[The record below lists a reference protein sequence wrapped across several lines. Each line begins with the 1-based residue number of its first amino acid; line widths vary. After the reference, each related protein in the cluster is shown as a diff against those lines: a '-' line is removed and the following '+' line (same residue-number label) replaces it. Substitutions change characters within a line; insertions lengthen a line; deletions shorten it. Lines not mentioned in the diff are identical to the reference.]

1 MIVPLIHPPPF
12 YDKIGWKGEEKD
24 MDTSTEKLA
33 KAPVDKL
40 LFSLALPN
48 IFAQVVNMLYNIVDR
63 IYIGRIP
70 EVGAD
75 ALTGVGVAFPIFM
88 VITAFS
94 SLVGM
99 GGAPQAAIK
108 LGEGK
113 RDEAEK
119 ILGNSVALLTALA
132 VFLTIFFLMFGQ
144 DLLILFGASEITISY
159 AWKYIQIVIIG
170 AITIQFTIGLNPYIS
185 TQGFAKYSMLTVL
198 IGAVLNIILDPI
210 FIFVFNMGV
219 RGAAIATIIS
229 QGVSA
234 LWVLRFLTGEKPAV
248 KIKWQHIRLKKKYLI

>member
-1 MIVPLIHPPPF
+1 
-12 YDKIGWKGEEKD
+12 
-24 MDTSTEKLA
+24 
-33 KAPVDKL
+33 
-40 LFSLALPN
+40 
-48 IFAQVVNMLYNIVDR
+48 
-63 IYIGRIP
+63 
-70 EVGAD
+70 
-75 ALTGVGVAFPIFM
+75 
-88 VITAFS
+88 S

-248 KIKWQHIRLKKKYLI
+248 KIKWQHIRLKKKYLILILSLGISPFIMQSTESLLNITFNSSLQKYGGDLHVGSMTIITS

>member
-1 MIVPLIHPPPF
+1 
-12 YDKIGWKGEEKD
+12 
-24 MDTSTEKLA
+24 
-33 KAPVDKL
+33 
-40 LFSLALPN
+40 FSLALPN

-99 GGAPQAAIK
+99 GGAAQAAIK

-119 ILGNSVALLTALA
+119 ILGTSVALLTALA
-132 VFLTIFFLMFGQ
+132 VR
-144 DLLILFGASEITISY
+144 SEERR
-159 AWKYIQIVIIG
+159 V
-170 AITIQFTIGLNPYIS
+170 
-185 TQGFAKYSMLTVL
+185 
-198 IGAVLNIILDPI
+198 
-210 FIFVFNMGV
+210 
-219 RGAAIATIIS
+219 
-229 QGVSA
+229 
-234 LWVLRFLTGEKPAV
+234 GESEQV
-248 KIKWQHIRLKKKYLI
+248 